1 MPADPLAAEPH
12 AAQPTS
18 SGMNAALRRNI
29 RTMDAYRAKEDARAT
44 AGERIAAAITRFAG
58 SMLSVYAHTALFGA
72 WALVNFGLVPG
83 VARFDPTFV
92 LLATIASVEGIYL
105 TTFVL
110 INQNRMQAAADRRS
124 DLDLHVDLLAEHELS
139 RLIALTGEI
148 ARKLGVEPGEDPE
161 FEEISRDIEPDAVLD
176 ELEKHR
182 EE

>member
-1 MPADPLAAEPH
+1 MKPTDRH
-12 AAQPTS
+12 AAAPTPT
-18 SGMNAALRRNI
+18 GMKAALRRNI
-29 RTMDAYRAKEDARAT
+29 RTMDEWRAQGEARAT
-44 AGERIAAAITRFAG
+44 FGERLAGAITRFAG
-58 SMLSVYAHTALFGA
+58 SMWSVYAHTAVFGA

-83 VARFDPTFV
+83 VPRFDPTFV

-110 INQNRMQAAADRRS
+110 ISQNRMQAAADRRS

-139 RLIALTGEI
+139 RLIALTGEV
-148 ARKLGVEPGEDPE
+148 ARKLGVEPGDDPE
-161 FEEISRDIEPDAVLD
+161 FAEISKDIRPEAVLD